1 VTTGSRRLEDP
12 VLVET
17 LVLAAAG
24 LLVGAAAVLAL
35 PAYFPSLR
43 TLAVLTGGVSAV
55 VAGLVAR
62 AALGPHH
69 TALRTALGMV
79 TAALLVSVLAR
90 PDRVGRGT
98 RRPA

>member
-1 VTTGSRRLEDP
+1 ML
-12 VLVET
+12 LET

-35 PAYFPSLR
+35 PAYFPSPRILP
-43 TLAVLTGGVSAV
+43 VLTGGVSAL

-69 TALRTALGMV
+69 AALGTAAGLV
-79 TAALLVSVLAR
+79 TSALLVSVLAR
-90 PDRVGRGT
+90 PDQAGQGGH
-98 RRPA
+98 RPA